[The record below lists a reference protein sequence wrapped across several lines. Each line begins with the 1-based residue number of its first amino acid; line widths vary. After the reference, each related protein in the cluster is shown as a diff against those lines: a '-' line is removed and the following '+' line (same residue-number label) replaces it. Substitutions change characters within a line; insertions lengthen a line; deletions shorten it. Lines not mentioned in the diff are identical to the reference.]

1 MLVVAEEWPG
11 PGLYTRRWGGDGQ
24 GAGAG
29 MGGVSGTGL
38 GVLQLFATTLSDP
51 LTFHILFFFPLF
63 SSYNK

>member
-1 MLVVAEEWPG
+1 MLVIIAEEWPG

-38 GVLQLFATTLSDP
+38 GVLQLFATTL
-51 LTFHILFFFPLF
+51 
-63 SSYNK
+63 

>member
-29 MGGVSGTGL
+29 MGGVSGTPSGTGL
-38 GVLQLFATTLSDP
+38 GVLQLFATTL
-51 LTFHILFFFPLF
+51 
-63 SSYNK
+63 